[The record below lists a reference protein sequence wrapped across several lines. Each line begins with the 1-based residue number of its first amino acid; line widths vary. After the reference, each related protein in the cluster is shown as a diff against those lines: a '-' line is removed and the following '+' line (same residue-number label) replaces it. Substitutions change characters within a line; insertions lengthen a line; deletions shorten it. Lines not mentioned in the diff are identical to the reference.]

1 MKIVEI
7 ISEATD
13 SQVYSIGDSHAEGL
27 SYTKGIINY
36 AHGGQPSTSATN
48 YSGSYNGH
56 PTGVEN
62 VPKGARIVI
71 AQGCNDAANS
81 SRAFQDSK
89 GKTPLVPPETIASN
103 VAKLVSAAK
112 SKSDNVVFVL
122 FPNGDPKIK
131 PYYGGEYQEK
141 VRKAIKSAVGVP
153 VIDMEGS
160 ALADGVHAV
169 PGAYKD
175 AGAKAISMLGKG
187 TTSDKQ
193 DDKKQGA
200 SPEGTTSGK
209 GKFELGIPNSRV
221 GAEVADIQKVLVAL
235 GFDIGPRGVDGIR
248 GPATSA
254 AVKQLQAKLGV
265 TVDGDPGPETVNAL
279 NKLLSGKPEITSK
292 LTKAT
297 ASDVKRPDYASGASQ
312 FADLANDAN
321 AEKTQ
326 KICEKFLGRKIDSDE
341 WNYLIR
347 GIYAEATSNQKEIA
361 YVAAVMLNRTRSGKW
376 GNSIISVL
384 RAPNQFQSVTGT
396 RADGHRPSRNFTQG
410 PGSGSLG
417 NIYKGLMDYL
427 PNAPQDIMRF
437 TAANRAAYGAGT
449 NVGYLDQLIAQGGQQ
464 IGGTVF
470 A

>member
-1 MKIVEI
+1 MKIFEI

-89 GKTPLVPPETIASN
+89 GKIPLVPPETIASN

-112 SKSDNVVFVL
+112 NKSDNVVFVL

-141 VRKAIKSAVGVP
+141 VRKAIKSAVGLP

-169 PGAYKD
+169 PGAYKE
-175 AGAKAISMLGKG
+175 AGAKALTMLGKG
-187 TTSDKQ
+187 APTTDK
-193 DDKKQGA
+193 DNKKQGDA
-200 SPEGTTSGK
+200 PQGTTTGND
-209 GKFELGIPNSRV
+209 KFEIGVPAGRSGL
-221 GAEVADIQKVLVAL
+221 EVADVQKALVAL
-235 GFDIGPRGVDGIR
+235 GFDIGPRGIDGVR
-248 GPATSA
+248 GPYTSA
-254 AVKQLQAKLGV
+254 AVKKLQSQLGV
-265 TVDGDPGPETVNAL
+265 AVDGDPGPETVGAL
-279 NKLLSGKPEITSK
+279 NKLLASKPEIASK
-292 LTKAT
+292 LTHAT
-297 ASDVKRPDYASGASQ
+297 RADVKTSDYSAGANEFGK
-312 FADLANDAN
+312 FATDENGDKAKAVS
-321 AEKTQ
+321 
-326 KICEKFLGRKIDSDE
+326 EKFLGRSLADQE
-341 WNYLIR
+341 WNYLVR
-347 GIYAEATSNQKEIA
+347 GIYAESTSNQNELA
-361 YVAAVMLNRTRSGKW
+361 HVAAVILNRTRSGKW
-376 GNSIISVL
+376 GNSVVSVL

-396 RADGHRPSRNFTQG
+396 RADGHSASRNFTQG
-410 PGSGSLG
+410 PSGGPLG
-417 NIYKGLMDYL
+417 NIYKGLLDNL
-427 PNAPQDIMRF
+427 PSCPKDIYRF
-437 TAANRAAYGAGT
+437 TAANRKAYGAGT
-449 NVGYLDQLIAQGGQQ
+449 NVGYLDQLLAQGGQQ